1 MRIVIAGCGRVG
13 SDLAKRLARS
23 GHDVSI
29 IDVASE
35 GLAALGTTFNG
46 TTHTG
51 QAYDVDTLKE
61 AGIEDADAFI
71 AVTNSDN
78 ANLMAVEVAKEV
90 FDVPRAL
97 ARLDDPARERA
108 YRALSIDYVA
118 ASAIVS
124 KVIYESIVDD
134 EFRYHLTFAGGDV
147 EVVEMVIGSQAS
159 RLTVGELEREGSI
172 RVAAVRRQQETLI
185 PSQDF
190 ELEPNDLVV
199 AAVRKGA
206 RSKVKKYLAQDDQ

>member
-13 SDLAKRLARS
+13 SDLAKRLASS
-23 GHDVSI
+23 GHDVSV
-29 IDVASE
+29 IDATPD
-35 GLAALGTTFNG
+35 GLVSLGTTFNG

-51 QAYDVDTLKE
+51 VAYDVDTLKE

-78 ANLMAVEVAKEV
+78 ANLMAVGVAKEV
-90 FDVPRAL
+90 FAVPRAL
-97 ARLDDPARERA
+97 ARLDDPARESA

-147 EVVEMVIGSQAS
+147 EVVEMVIGDQAAG
-159 RLTVGELEREGSI
+159 LTVGELEKEGGI
-172 RVAAVRRQQETLI
+172 RVAAVRRRQETLI
-185 PSQDF
+185 PGQES

-199 AAVRKGA
+199 AAVRKGT
-206 RSKVKKYLAQDDQ
+206 RGKVKKYLAQEHQ